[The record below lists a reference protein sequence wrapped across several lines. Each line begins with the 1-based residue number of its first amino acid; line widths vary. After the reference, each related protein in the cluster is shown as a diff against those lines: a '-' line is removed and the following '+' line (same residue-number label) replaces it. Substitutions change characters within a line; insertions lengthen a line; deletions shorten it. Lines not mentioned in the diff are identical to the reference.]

1 MDFDVSYANGVGFFS
16 IGALFGAFG
25 FYDFPIPY
33 WPDDFVTRFSNASLI
48 ILSLGLASKS
58 GMVPLNKEA
67 TEIFEVGM
75 AVFGMLSFG
84 LTGLVNSFDCGAW
97 GFAYP
102 ALWLTLAYL
111 GSITS
116 YTSFTKTSITFVVT
130 FVVLWMWQFLLNLT
144 GLTAVS
150 VFTSSCA
157 LFGIT
162 LCLKQH
168 PEFLRS
174 LFKIYSNCIMYK
186 VLSKMHVIIALN
198 IFIMS

>member
-1 MDFDVSYANGVGFFS
+1 ME
-16 IGALFGAFG
+16 
-25 FYDFPIPY
+25 
-33 WPDDFVTRFSNASLI
+33 
-48 ILSLGLASKS
+48 LASKS
-58 GMVPLNKEA
+58 GMIPLNKED

-84 LTGLVNSFDCGAW
+84 LTTGLVNSFDCGAW

-116 YTSFTKTSITFVVT
+116 YTSFTNTSITFVVT
-130 FVVLWMWQFLLNLT
+130 VVVLWMWQFLLNLT

-162 LCLKQH
+162 LCLK
-168 PEFLRS
+168 
-174 LFKIYSNCIMYK
+174 
-186 VLSKMHVIIALN
+186 
-198 IFIMS
+198 

>member
-1 MDFDVSYANGVGFFS
+1 M
-16 IGALFGAFG
+16 
-25 FYDFPIPY
+25 
-33 WPDDFVTRFSNASLI
+33 TRFSNTSLI
-48 ILSLGLASKS
+48 KLSLAGLASKS

-67 TEIFEVGM
+67 TEIFEGM

-84 LTGLVNSFDCGAW
+84 LTGLEKSFDCGAW

-116 YTSFTKTSITFVVT
+116 YTSLTNASITC
-130 FVVLWMWQFLLNLT
+130 VVLWMSQFLFSLT
-144 GLTAVS
+144 GFTAVS
-150 VFTSSCA
+150 VFTSSCT

-162 LCLKQH
+162 LWLKQH

-198 IFIMS
+198 VFIMS